1 MPVTYE
7 TVATT
12 TLTTATAS
20 VTFSS
25 ISGTYTDLVVVIEG
39 TATTSLGTI
48 QMRFNGDTGT
58 NYSSTYMWGTGS
70 AAVSD
75 RDSNI
80 TTGGCNIGFLGTG
93 RGNNIINIQS
103 YSNTTT
109 NKTAI
114 VRSSV
119 PGNRVA
125 ATVNLW
131 RSTAAVNEV
140 RFNILGGD
148 TFASGCTFSLYG
160 IKTA

>member
-39 TATTSLGTI
+39 TATTSFGQV

-58 NYSSTYMWGTGS
+58 NYSTTYMWGTGS
-70 AAVSD
+70 TAVSD

-80 TTGGCNIGFLGTG
+80 STGGSNPGFLGTG

-114 VRSSV
+114 ARSSV
-119 PGNRVA
+119 PGNRVT

-160 IKTA
+160 IKAA